1 MRYQLIVD
9 GIDPERG
16 KQLYAELIG
25 VQPREVFGNAGLTWG
40 PASLLHSDGSVMLK
54 PLADPVVPKAV
65 PFCLVR
71 MIENPSR
78 IATFGGYIG
87 EGQFIAVDHSTGQT
101 HEEHAPDWECIDGH
115 SNVINWPDA

>member
-1 MRYQLIVD
+1 
-9 GIDPERG
+9 
-16 KQLYAELIG
+16 